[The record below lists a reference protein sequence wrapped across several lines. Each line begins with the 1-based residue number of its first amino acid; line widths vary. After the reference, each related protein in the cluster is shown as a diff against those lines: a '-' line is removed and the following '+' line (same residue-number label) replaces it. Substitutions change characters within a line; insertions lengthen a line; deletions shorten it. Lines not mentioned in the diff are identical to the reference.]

1 MSDFNLTNRVVQ
13 DNNLIQAINKLD
25 RTTFKVFEMAVSC
38 IDTNNPKQE
47 ITLSKHDIFNF
58 LDMGNSNRY
67 TRMEEV
73 MKRLSQ
79 QGIILNLPNDEKMLV
94 NVTSTLRWGTKDD
107 NDRVI
112 IRFNDLIMP
121 YLVELKA
128 NFTQYQITEIKG
140 LNSKYSLILF
150 KWLMMKHNAY
160 QSNPEISMKELRE
173 LTDTVDEYTDRFN
186 NFNNK
191 VLKVAK
197 DEITKHTTLNVSYT
211 KIARKGR
218 KITSIQWHVKEK
230 TKDKAIDVTPI
241 EILAIDGDLNT
252 LYTLFKVDM
261 KKDLSEADKTLIRAL
276 NDRYGYDNVVE
287 AIRQA
292 IIKRSTSIRYVEK
305 VLKGDTA
312 IKEAKPTT
320 ELFESSEGGLFESEL
335 IDFGADVGNEIPDK
349 QMTLNDFIDE
359 GNQNLEKKH
368 KWKFWNKK

>member
-1 MSDFNLTNRVVQ
+1 MSDFNLTNKVAQ

-38 IDTNNPKQE
+38 IDTKNPKQE
-47 ITLSKHDIFNF
+47 VILSKHDIFNF
-58 LDMGNSNRY
+58 LDMDNANRY

-94 NVTSTLRWGTKDD
+94 NVTSTLRWGTKDN
-107 NDRVI
+107 NDKVV

-121 YLVELKA
+121 YLVELKS

-150 KWLMMKHNAY
+150 KWLMMKYNSY
-160 QSNPEISMKELRE
+160 QSNPEISMQELRE
-173 LTDTVDEYTDRFN
+173 LTDTIYEYTDRFN

-191 VLKVAK
+191 VLMVAQE
-197 DEITKHTTLNVSYT
+197 EINKHTTLNVSYT

-218 KITSIQWHVKEK
+218 KITSIQWHIKEK
-230 TKDKAIDVTPI
+230 SKDKAIDVTEN
-241 EILAIDGDLNT
+241 EILAQDSDLNT

-276 NDRYGYDNVVE
+276 NDQYGYDNVVE

-292 IIKRSTSIRYVEK
+292 IIRKSTSIRYVEK
-305 VLKGDTA
+305 VLKGN
-312 IKEAKPTT
+312 IEST
-320 ELFESSEGGLFESEL
+320 EISSEDDL
-335 IDFGADVGNEIPDK
+335 V
-349 QMTLNDFIDE
+349 NDILVED
-359 GNQNLEKKH
+359 NQNHEKKH
-368 KWKFWNKK
+368 RWKFWKIK